1 MFSCPPKFD
10 SASRIRQA
18 ISKNINLALPPETLA
33 AYVSF
38 IEKSL
43 GHMTDMRDCLARHGL
58 AEGRFVVLE
67 QLMNASEPMS
77 HTQLAEQVGVTKA
90 SVTGLVDALER
101 DGYLQRE
108 PSLGDRRVC
117 YISITKSGQE
127 IAHSVAPEL
136 GKCVLGLFSGL
147 SPDEQNLLSQLL
159 RHLRTKEGSDVE
171 SI

>member
-1 MFSCPPKFD
+1 MFSRPPKFD

-101 DGYLQRE
+101 DGYIQRE

-117 YISITKSGQE
+117 YISITKSGRE

-136 GKCVLGLFSGL
+136 GKRVLGLFSGL

>member
-1 MFSCPPKFD
+1 MFSRPPKFD

-58 AEGRFVVLE
+58 AVGAAHECFGD
-67 QLMNASEPMS
+67 
-77 HTQLAEQVGVTKA
+77 TQLAEQVGVTKA

>member
-1 MFSCPPKFD
+1 MFPRPPKFD
-10 SASRIRQA
+10 SAPRVRQA
-18 ISKNINLALPPETLA
+18 ISKNLNIALAPETLD

-43 GHMTDMRDCLARHGL
+43 GHMADMRDCLARHGL
-58 AEGRFVVLE
+58 AEGRFIVLE

-117 YISITKSGQE
+117 YISITKSGNCSFRRAGVGEVCARPIQR
-127 IAHSVAPEL
+127 IVA
-136 GKCVLGLFSGL
+136 
-147 SPDEQNLLSQLL
+147 
-159 RHLRTKEGSDVE
+159 
-171 SI
+171 